1 MIPLEKTLIAIPC
14 LDSMS
19 TTFVSSL
26 LNLVGSGLYDDIGV
40 AFEVQSLVY
49 ESRDR
54 LAMKAVN
61 EKYKRIL
68 WLDSD
73 MAFMPDLLQRLSA
86 DMDEGHKFVSA
97 VYYRRKL
104 PTKPVLC
111 KSLDWYVDD
120 DGWTQTIE
128 EGFDDIPDGIFE
140 IAACGFG
147 AVLMDVDLL
156 TYVLLKYK
164 VPPFTPMPGLSED
177 YAFCYRL
184 SGMGVKMVADS
195 RIPVKHCGLWLYDQH
210 DWDRQRKMQ
219 E

>member
-1 MIPLEKTLIAIPC
+1 MEKTLIAIPC

-26 LNLVGSGLYDDIGV
+26 INMVGSGLYDNFSI

-54 LAMKAVN
+54 LAAKAVN
-61 EKYKRIL
+61 EGYKRIL

-73 MAFMPDLLQRLSA
+73 MCFRPDLLKCLSD
-86 DMDEGHKFVSA
+86 DMDEGRQFVSA
-97 VYYRRKL
+97 VYYMRKL

-120 DGWTQTIE
+120 NGWAQTIE
-128 EGFDDIPDGIFE
+128 DGFDEIPDGVFE

-147 AVLMDVDLL
+147 AVLMETKLLTDVLL
-156 TYVLLKYK
+156 TYKT
-164 VPPFTPMPGLSED
+164 PPFTPMSRLSED
-177 YAFCYRL
+177 YAFCWRL
-184 SGMGVKMVADS
+184 GHMPKPCKMWADS